1 MIIAVTIIDGS
12 NSSGEA
18 RAARIDK
25 INLIPNIECTIAKVS
40 GIMKN
45 MNICLNSA

>member
-1 MIIAVTIIDGS
+1 MITAVTIIDGN
-12 NSSGEA
+12 NSSGDA
-18 RAARIDK
+18 SDASMDN
-25 INLIPNIECTIAKVS
+25 INLIPNIECTIAKAS